1 MRIPLSIRFPSL
13 FAIVTQ
19 RVVKILGEF
28 MEYLDERMLGT
39 RCSYLY
45 YMEDFVCIEG
55 TYNCYLL
62 AVIIPMGIMSI
73 VCFGKACL
81 MSTNLCYLNKMCIFT

>member
-1 MRIPLSIRFPSL
+1 
-13 FAIVTQ
+13 VTQ

-55 TYNCYLL
+55 TYKRYLL
-62 AVIIPMGIMSI
+62 ALIIQMGIMSTL
-73 VCFGKACL
+73 CFGKACL
-81 MSTNLCYLNKMCIFT
+81 MSTNLRYLNRMCTFT